1 MISDDA
7 LGGEKE
13 ASAADRL
20 TWFEPFLPDSRSK
33 IIFFVAVTCYSF
45 ALSTLTGRLVRLCGL
60 WPKTVDPIRHVV
72 RNVRLGAEHSPAW
85 TALILAPVLES
96 LLIMGLIG
104 LLRRA
109 KFSSTLQIVGS
120 TGLVCSLHSAMHLVW
135 GFLVLPF
142 FFIGAASYVYW
153 RQTSF
158 WTGTLALIWVH
169 FFWNANAFLTSL
181 SQ

>member
-7 LGGEKE
+7 IGREKE
-13 ASAADRL
+13 ASGADRL
-20 TWFEPFLPDSRSK
+20 TWFEPFLPASRSK
-33 IIFFVAVTCYSF
+33 IIFFVVVACYSF
-45 ALSTLTGRLVRLCGL
+45 TLSTLMGRLVRLCGL

-85 TALILAPVLES
+85 TGLILAPILES
-96 LLIMGLIG
+96 ILIMGLIG

-109 KFSSTLQIVGS
+109 KFSSTLQIVVS
-120 TGLVCSLHSAMHLVW
+120 AAIICSLHSAMYLVW
-135 GFLVLPF
+135 GFLVFPL

-153 RQTSF
+153 RHISF

-169 FFWNANAFLTSL
+169 FFENAAAFLIS
-181 SQ
+181 